1 MGRKY
6 IRQIINQNF
15 VYPNNEVP
23 EYDLEIVHD
32 INDNSVSGT
41 VTNFSAVTATTTGIT
56 FSYDYTWS
64 KNGAEP
70 FISPYGVGV
79 LNLVSLH
86 MMTPS
91 QSYYKPWRCIN
102 VQSTILTTITT
113 SSGTVNTG
121 VITPAMLG
129 VNTFVN
135 GTYYFE
141 FRFIG
146 HRAIYPICAQ
156 LSISP
161 TPVVTPTPTPTPT
174 PGGPTPTPT
183 PVTPTPTATPTPTP
197 NGSKSLQIYARDVD
211 GSPSILTL
219 FYDVNGGGN
228 INVPGA
234 TGTQLP
240 GSCSAIYTITGLNVS
255 DIITFGTSISCVM
268 TGNGSSSSCPSSS
281 GSFTTFT
288 YVMDAPTTQQVAI
301 TVDSGNIP

>member
-41 VTNFSAVTATTTGIT
+41 ITNFSAVTATTTGIT
-56 FSYDYTWS
+56 FSYDYTWA

-70 FISPYGVGV
+70 FISDFGV
-79 LNLVSLH
+79 LNLVSVH

-102 VQSTILTTITT
+102 VVSSTGTTITT
-113 SSGTVNTG
+113 SSGTINTG

-129 VNTFVN
+129 VNTFTS

-161 TPVVTPTPTPTPT
+161 TPVITPTPTPTPT
-174 PGGPTPTPT
+174 PTGPTPTPT
-183 PVTPTPTATPTPTP
+183 NTPTPTPTPTP
-197 NGSKSLQIYARDVD
+197 NGSKSLQIYGRDVS
-211 GSPSILTL
+211 GERISLTL
-219 FYDVNGGGN
+219 FYSINGGGN
-228 INVPGA
+228 INVPGY
-234 TGTQLP
+234 TGGLVPST
-240 GSCSAIYTITGLNVS
+240 CSLLYTITGLTTGDNV
-255 DIITFGTSISCVM
+255 TFGTSISCVM

-281 GSFTTFT
+281 GSFTTYT
-288 YVMDAPTTQQVAI
+288 YVIDAPSTQQVAI
-301 TVDSGNIP
+301 TIDSGTIP

>member
-41 VTNFSAVTATTTGIT
+41 ITNFSAVTATTTGIT
-56 FSYDYTWS
+56 LSYDYTWS
-64 KNGAEP
+64 KNNAEP
-70 FISPYGVGV
+70 FVSDFGT

-86 MMTPS
+86 MLTPS

-102 VQSTILTTITT
+102 VVSSTGTTITT

-129 VNTFVN
+129 VNTFVS
-135 GTYYFE
+135 GVYYFE

-156 LSISP
+156 LTINP
-161 TPVVTPTPTPTPT
+161 TPVV
-174 PGGPTPTPT
+174 TPTPT
-183 PVTPTPTATPTPTP
+183 PVTPTPTPTGPTPTPTQTPTPTPTPTP

-211 GSPSILTL
+211 GSPSTLTL
-219 FYDVNGGGN
+219 FYDKNESGN

-234 TGTQLP
+234 TATQLP
-240 GSCSAIYTITGLNVS
+240 GTCTFIYTITGLTAG

-288 YVMDAPTTQQVAI
+288 YVIDAPTTQQVAI
-301 TVDSGNIP
+301 TVDSGTIP

>member
-41 VTNFSAVTATTTGIT
+41 ITNFSAVTATTTGIT
-56 FSYDYTWS
+56 FSYDYTWAR
-64 KNGAEP
+64 NGAEP
-70 FISPYGVGV
+70 FISDFGV
-79 LNLVSLH
+79 LNLVSVH

-102 VQSTILTTITT
+102 VVSSTGTTINT
-113 SSGTVNTG
+113 SSGTINTG

-129 VNTFVN
+129 VNTFVS

-161 TPVVTPTPTPTPT
+161 TPVITPTPTPTGTVTPTPTPT
-174 PGGPTPTPT
+174 GPTPTP
-183 PVTPTPTATPTPTP
+183 TPTPTP

-211 GSPSILTL
+211 GSPSTLTL
-219 FYDVNGGGN
+219 FYNVNGGGN

-240 GSCSAIYTITGLNVS
+240 GSCTLIYTITGLNLS
-255 DIITFGTSISCVM
+255 DNITFGTSISCVM
-268 TGNGSSSSCPSSS
+268 TGAQGFGCPSSIS
-281 GSFTTFT
+281 TNTTYT
-288 YVMDAPTTQQVAI
+288 YVMDTPTTQAVGI

>member
-32 INDNSVSGT
+32 INDNSISGT
-41 VTNFSAVTATTTGIT
+41 ITNFSAVTATTTGIT
-56 FSYDYTWS
+56 FSYNYTWA

-70 FISPYGVGV
+70 FISDFGVI
-79 LNLVSLH
+79 NLVSVH

-102 VQSTILTTITT
+102 VVSSTGTTITT

-129 VNTFVN
+129 VNTFTN

-161 TPVVTPTPTPTPT
+161 TPVVTPTPTPV
-174 PGGPTPTPT
+174 TPTPT
-183 PVTPTPTATPTPTP
+183 PVGPTPPPTVTPTPTPTPTP
-197 NGSKSLQIYARDVD
+197 NGSKSLELRIRDVA
-211 GSPSILTL
+211 STPSAITM
-219 FYDVNGGGN
+219 FYDVNEGGN
-228 INVPGA
+228 INVPGL
-234 TGTQLP
+234 TGVIFPTT
-240 GSCSAIYTITGLNVS
+240 CTFIYTITGLTTG
-255 DIITFGTSISCVM
+255 DIVTFGTSISCVM
-268 TGNGSSSSCPSSS
+268 DGNGASSTCPSSS
-281 GSFTTFT
+281 SSFTTYT
-288 YVMDAPTTQQVAI
+288 YVIDAPSTQQVSLTI
-301 TVDSGNIP
+301 DTDTIP

>member
-41 VTNFSAVTATTTGIT
+41 VTNFSAVTATSTGIT
-56 FSYDYTWS
+56 LSYNYTWA

-70 FISPYGVGV
+70 FVSDFGV
-79 LNLVSLH
+79 LNLVSVH
-86 MMTPS
+86 MLTPS

-102 VQSTILTTITT
+102 VVSSTGTTITT

-129 VNTFVN
+129 VNIFVS

-146 HRAIYPICAQ
+146 HRSIYPICAQ

-161 TPVVTPTPTPTPT
+161 TPVVTPTPTPTGT
-174 PGGPTPTPT
+174 VTPTPTPT
-183 PVTPTPTATPTPTP
+183 PTPGDPTPTPTVTPTPTPD
-197 NGSKSLQIYARDVD
+197 GSKSIELRVLDIASTPQTI
-211 GSPSILTL
+211 TM
-219 FYDVNGGGN
+219 FYNVNGGSN
-228 INVPGA
+228 INIPG
-234 TGTQLP
+234 GTSVTFPITCTVL
-240 GSCSAIYTITGLNVS
+240 YTITGLTSS
-255 DIITFGTSISCVM
+255 DV
-268 TGNGSSSSCPSSS
+268 
-281 GSFTTFT
+281 
-288 YVMDAPTTQQVAI
+288 VV
-301 TVDSGNIP
+301 

>member
-41 VTNFSAVTATTTGIT
+41 VTNFSAVTATSTGIT

-64 KNGAEP
+64 KNSAEP
-70 FISPYGVGV
+70 FISNFGVI
-79 LNLVSLH
+79 NLVSLH
-86 MMTPS
+86 IMTPS

-102 VQSTILTTITT
+102 VASSTGTTITT
-113 SSGTVNTG
+113 ASGTVNTG
-121 VITPAMLG
+121 VITPEMLG
-129 VNTFVN
+129 VNIFTT

-161 TPVVTPTPTPTPT
+161 TPVVTPTPTPVT
-174 PGGPTPTPT
+174 PTPTPT
-183 PVTPTPTATPTPTP
+183 PVTPTPTPLPITPTPTP
-197 NGSKSLQIYARDVD
+197 NGSKSLVIYARDVD
-211 GSPSILTL
+211 TTPSTIVL
-219 FYDVNGGGN
+219 FYSVNGSGN

-240 GSCSAIYTITGLNVS
+240 GTCTQIYTITGLSLNDTVV
-255 DIITFGTSISCVM
+255 FGTSISCVM
-268 TGNGSSSSCPSSS
+268 TGAQGAGCPSSIS
-281 GSFTTFT
+281 TNTTYT
-288 YVMDAPTTQQVAI
+288 YVMDTPTTQSVGI
-301 TVDSGNIP
+301 TIDSGIIP